1 MVHGTPWQGKGD
13 EKLNKTID
21 RVLNQV
27 LGHNAAL
34 AFYGH
39 LENTHSIRRHE
50 IARQLDSFNSAL
62 KEYFGPGAAII
73 EHMIHKSMEFA
84 EPEGESGNGLLERAK
99 ILKLA

>member
-1 MVHGTPWQGKGD
+1 MVHRTQWQGKGD
-13 EKLNKTID
+13 EKLNKTVD

-27 LGHNAAL
+27 LGHDATV

-50 IARQLDSFNSAL
+50 IARQLDLFNSAL
-62 KEYFGPGAAII
+62 KEYFGAGAAII
-73 EHMIHKSMEFA
+73 ENMIYRNMELAGA
-84 EPEGESGNGLLERAK
+84 EEETGNGLLERAK